1 MANWTPI
8 TSSPFLLCVFSA
20 EHTAHWA
27 ISCYYSVIFFFNVT
41 FDFYIDNLNQGDL
54 IKVNLS
60 YRKWTYMKNLSTQ
73 YKDIGMK
80 YFNKTFT
87 F

>member
-1 MANWTPI
+1 MANWTHI
-8 TSSPFLLCVFSA
+8 TSSPFLLCVFSP

-27 ISCYYSVIFFFNVT
+27 ISYYYSAIFLFNVT
-41 FDFYIDNLNQGDL
+41 FDLYIGNMIQGAL

-60 YRKWTYMKNLSTQ
+60 YRQWTYMKNLSRQ
-73 YKDIGMK
+73 YKDIGK
-80 YFNKTFT
+80 KCFNKSFT